1 MPESL
6 ETVQVEVDVAQ
17 LVVGQ
22 VKLRK
27 VGQGAKHVLRN
38 VPTYKKQCQTK
49 FIEYLRKRS

>member
-38 VPTYKKQCQTK
+38 VPTHKNK
-49 FIEYLRKRS
+49 

>member
-6 ETVQVEVDVAQ
+6 EAVQVEVDVAQ

-27 VGQGAKHVLRN
+27 VRQGAEHVLRN
-38 VPTYKKQCQTK
+38 VPTYKKTVSDQI
-49 FIEYLRKRS
+49 IEYLGKQS

>member
-1 MPESL
+1 MPQSL
-6 ETVQVEVDVAQ
+6 ETIQVEVNVAQ

-38 VPTYKKQCQTK
+38 VPTYNDTKQTVSDQ
-49 FIEYLRKRS
+49 IH